1 MAKKKTSDFD
11 VRIVADQVDDNT
23 MIVTSQA
30 DVDARLERM
39 FFAALQKY
47 DFSKEMYGVNYSQ
60 NSSSS
65 TLTTD
70 RISELANGATTTLS
84 NILEINRYVHK
95 YIHTDDVIGQTYNT
109 VRDNVNTDYQLSFG
123 STEGH
128 NKKKQLQQA
137 KEAVEQFNKSV
148 KIEDLIAKSIPGT
161 LADGNYIMYLRTDSG
176 NAVIDFYPLGVAEIT
191 DYTINGNPVVQINLK
206 EWQSRLKKTYT
217 KDKKGKALYFE
228 NLEKEVQANFPPEV
242 YQAYKNGESYCR
254 LDWKRTGVLRINNLG
269 YKYGVS
275 HFFRALRPA
284 VLLEEIETADS
295 VNNKAKA
302 KKIIHQKLRKEVM
315 GPNTN
320 YDRKGFEY
328 AIYAHNEL
336 MNAWSN
342 NTVVITTIP
351 AVESISY
358 VEPSVEGTPVEKIA
372 LYRNEKM
379 TALGITFLDPELN
392 SVSSANISLKQLMR
406 TVDHIARQLN
416 DVLHRFYAVW
426 LEEQGIDI
434 MYTPDIRIL
443 DSEEMEMSVKLELAK
458 FLFSSM
464 NLSYETVL
472 RKLGMDHDDEFAK
485 RQTEN
490 DDGFAEVFAPRASQF
505 TSSGNGGGEKND
517 GGRPAGEDDDAKGK
531 QDYDKNYN
539 ENNR

>member
-11 VRIVADQVDDNT
+11 VRIIADQADDNT
-23 MIVTSQA
+23 MIVTSQSQL
-30 DVDARLERM
+30 DERLDKM
-39 FFAALQKY
+39 FLAALQKY
-47 DFSKEMYGVNYSQ
+47 DFNKTMYSVNYSQ
-60 NSSSS
+60 SSSS
-65 TLTTD
+65 TTLTTD
-70 RISELANGATTTLS
+70 RISELADGITTSLT
-84 NILEINRYVHK
+84 NVLEVNRYVHK
-95 YIHTDDVIGQTYNT
+95 YIAYDDIMGETYNT
-109 VRDNVNTDYQLSFG
+109 VRNNVNTGYQLSFG
-123 STEGH
+123 STEGR
-128 NKKKQLQQA
+128 NKKKQLLQA
-137 KEAVEQFNKSV
+137 KEAIEQFNKSI
-148 KIEDLIAKSIPGT
+148 KIEKLIAESIPGT
-161 LADGNYIMYLRTDSG
+161 LADGTYIMYLRTDGG
-176 NAVIDFYPLGVAEIT
+176 NAVVDIYPLGVAEIT
-191 DYTINGNPVVQINLK
+191 DYTINGNPVAQINIK

-217 KDKKGKALYFE
+217 KNKKGKALYFE
-228 NLEKEVQANFPPEV
+228 NLDKEVQANFPPEV

-254 LDWKRTGVLRINNLG
+254 LDWKRTGVLRINNMG

-284 VLLEEIETADS
+284 VLLEEIEAADS
-295 VNNKAKA
+295 VNNKAKS

-320 YDRKGFEY
+320 YERKGFEY

-336 MNAWSN
+336 MSAWSN

-358 VEPSVEGTPVEKIA
+358 IEPTVEGTPTEKIA

-392 SVSSANISLKQLMR
+392 SVSSANISLKQLMK
-406 TVDHIARQLN
+406 TVDHIAIQLN

-443 DSEEMEMSVKLELAK
+443 DSEEMEMSMKIELAK
-458 FLFSSM
+458 LLFSNF
-464 NLSYETVL
+464 NLSYETSLGVL
-472 RKLGMDHDDEFAK
+472 GFDKDDEFAK
-485 RQTEN
+485 RQDEN
-490 DDGFAEVFAPRASQF
+490 DEGFTEVFAPRASQY
-505 TSSGNGGGEKND
+505 TSNGDTDSNK
-517 GGRPAGEDDDAKGK
+517 GGRPAGDDEDAKGK

-539 ENNR
+539 KNNR

>member
-11 VRIVADQVDDNT
+11 VRIIADQADDNT
-23 MIVTSQA
+23 MIVTSRSQL
-30 DVDARLERM
+30 DERLDKM
-39 FFAALQKY
+39 FLAALQKY
-47 DFSKEMYGVNYSQ
+47 DFNKTMYSVNYSQ
-60 NSSSS
+60 SSSS
-65 TLTTD
+65 TTLTTD
-70 RISELANGATTTLS
+70 RISELADGITTSLT
-84 NILEINRYVHK
+84 NVLEVNRYVHK
-95 YIHTDDVIGQTYNT
+95 YIAYDDIMGETYNT
-109 VRDNVNTDYQLSFG
+109 VRNNVNTGYQLSFG
-123 STEGH
+123 STEGR
-128 NKKKQLQQA
+128 NKKKQLLQA
-137 KEAVEQFNKSV
+137 KEAIEQFNKSI
-148 KIEDLIAKSIPGT
+148 KIEKLIAESIPGT
-161 LADGNYIMYLRTDSG
+161 LADGTYIMYLRTDSG
-176 NAVIDFYPLGVAEIT
+176 NAVVDIYPLGVAEIT
-191 DYTINGNPVVQINLK
+191 DYTINGNPVAQINIK

-217 KDKKGKALYFE
+217 KNKKGKALYFE
-228 NLEKEVQANFPPEV
+228 NLDKEVQANFPPEV

-254 LDWKRTGVLRINNLG
+254 LDWKRTGVLRINNMG

-284 VLLEEIETADS
+284 VLLEEIEAADS
-295 VNNKAKA
+295 VNNKAKS

-358 VEPSVEGTPVEKIA
+358 IEPTVEGTPTEKIA

-392 SVSSANISLKQLMR
+392 SVSSANISLKQLMK

-443 DSEEMEMSVKLELAK
+443 DSEEMEMSMKIELAK
-458 FLFSSM
+458 LLFSNF
-464 NLSYETVL
+464 NLSYETSLGVL
-472 RKLGMDHDDEFAK
+472 GFDKDDEFAK
-485 RQTEN
+485 RQDEN
-490 DDGFAEVFAPRASQF
+490 DEGFTEVFAPRASQY
-505 TSSGNGGGEKND
+505 TSNGDTDSNK
-517 GGRPAGEDDDAKGK
+517 GGRPAGDDEDAKGK

-539 ENNR
+539 KNNR